1 MEKISYSNM
10 KRNLLGY
17 FLIAPAVLGILL
29 MTIYPLI
36 SGVLMSFQEKNMV
49 KSGAGVIGD
58 FIGFTNYIALFKDE
72 VFLLSLKNTA
82 VWTISNLV
90 LQMLLGVITALLLN
104 QKLKA
109 RLLYR
114 VSVLIPWI
122 VPSVVAALNW
132 RWMYDSKNGIIN
144 ILLMKAGLITN
155 GVTWL
160 GETSSAMPAVIIE
173 SVWKGMPF
181 VMLMVL
187 AGLQTIPLD
196 MYEAA
201 HIDGANR
208 FQILTKIT
216 IPFIKDSILIA
227 GILTTIYTINNFNAI
242 WLMTAGGPLDSTEIL
257 FTYAYKKAFLQ
268 YDFGSSAAISTIIF
282 IIIVLLTTIYTRL
295 LKKGD
300 K

>member
-10 KRNLLGY
+10 KKNLLGY

-58 FIGFTNYIALFKDE
+58 FVGFTNYIALFKDE

-104 QKLKA
+104 QKLKV

-144 ILLMKAGLITN
+144 ILLIKAGVITN
-155 GVTWL
+155 GITWL

-295 LKKGD
+295 LKKGG

>member
-58 FIGFTNYIALFKDE
+58 FIGFTNYLALFKDE